1 MNNTIKH
8 MREAKSSANCTS
20 WGNKIV
26 SVVLSVVLLGFG
38 WPAVNP
44 AEVYAEDSAANA
56 GGSYQLAG
64 DSASNATSTGEGA
77 DTASRADG
85 ESAGSSSPALAGME
99 SDAAG
104 DSGDP
109 NTPSTTNS
117 TTSKGAANRSA
128 PRTPWLR
135 SLSIT
140 GADTVA
146 QFSTAQLT
154 GTTSPANAEG
164 TYVWSSNNDN
174 ILTVDQSGM
183 VTGVRKGSAT
193 VTLSYTSPDGNTTL
207 AATHDVTVTSP
218 TAATNS
224 ALF

>member
-20 WGNKIV
+20 WGNKVV
-26 SVVLSVVLLGFG
+26 SVVLSAVLLGFG

-44 AEVYAEDSAANA
+44 TEVYAEDGAANA

-64 DSASNATSTGEGA
+64 DSASRAVSTGEGA
-77 DTASRADG
+77 DIASRANG
-85 ESAGSSSPALAGME
+85 ESAGNSSPALAGME

-109 NTPSTTNS
+109 NTPSTTS
-117 TTSKGAANRSA
+117 RTTSKGAAGHSIA
-128 PRTPWLR
+128 SDAMVAQ

-174 ILTVDQSGM
+174 ILTVDQGGM
-183 VTGVRKGSAT
+183 VT
-193 VTLSYTSPDGNTTL
+193 
-207 AATHDVTVTSP
+207 
-218 TAATNS
+218 
-224 ALF
+224 